1 VTFTKIRSYR
11 KKFSNSDSVEQK
23 KHVNENS
30 ESSIIPIRSCYI
42 VRIFFNMEQDNNV
55 SPVTL
60 GLSRAG
66 AILKGDRFRI
76 ILIAFSFYNTYVLSL
91 P

>member
-1 VTFTKIRSYR
+1 VTFTKIRSHR

-42 VRIFFNMEQDNNV
+42 RIFFNMEQDNNV

-66 AILKGDRFRI
+66 AILKGDRFQI